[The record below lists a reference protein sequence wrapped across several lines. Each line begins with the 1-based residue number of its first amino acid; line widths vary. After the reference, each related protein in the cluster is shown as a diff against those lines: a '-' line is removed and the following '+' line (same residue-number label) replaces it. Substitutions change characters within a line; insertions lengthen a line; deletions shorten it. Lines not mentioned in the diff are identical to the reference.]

1 MDLLKFSKKIT
12 PYGMIGLILTNSITP
27 AFAHGNHEADINSFQ
42 NSQAIVITAQVEN
55 NQEVESKNTDSLNIF
70 QDHIT
75 GKFVSS
81 QHVLEHG
88 GTYNNPL
95 NPEEVIFFNVDY
107 KNKISRE
114 IFKDSDDYSTTL
126 NNSESLRKLFI
137 LRNGQSS
144 VNFQYQTDNENSPD
158 YINLNSKE
166 IHHFA
171 KDLKRRGLDY
181 KDIDYAERFILYHEF
196 AHSMSNMEKQ
206 FNELKT
212 KKEFESFEFKN
223 MSESFSDVLGGI
235 AVYKD
240 MQKDKTGNELDES
253 FNKFL
258 FALISKREVDFLNT
272 DREFDK
278 QDPHY
283 SVIPLFV
290 LYNLHNENPGL
301 LKDIDMKQAQQLSA
315 VIVNRTLNHE
325 DVKNVLFDNKQ
336 KNISQFAEDRGA
348 KMELFTKLAKDIN
361 EDIKDMITVN
371 DNGKVSFEYNPEKQS
386 NILKDKPKSYKI

>member
-1 MDLLKFSKKIT
+1 MDLLKFSKKIV
-12 PYGMIGLILTNSITP
+12 PYGMIGLILTNSIAP

-42 NSQAIVITAQVEN
+42 NSQSITITQQVEQ
-55 NQEVESKNTDSLNIF
+55 NQELEANPNSLNIF

-75 GKFVSS
+75 GKFFDSE
-81 QHVLEHG
+81 HVLKHG

-114 IFKDSDDYSTTL
+114 IFKNSDDYLTTL
-126 NNSESLRKLFI
+126 FNSESLRKLFI
-137 LRNGQSS
+137 LRDGQSS

-166 IHHFA
+166 IQNFA
-171 KDLKRRGLDY
+171 RDLKRKGLDY
-181 KDIDYAERFILYHEF
+181 KDRDYAEKFILYHEF

-223 MSESFSDVLGGI
+223 VSETFSDFLGAI

-240 MQKDKTGNELDES
+240 MQKDKTVNELDES

-258 FALISKREVDFLNT
+258 FALISKREVDFLNI
-272 DREFDK
+272 DRQFDK

-283 SVIPLFV
+283 SAIALFV
-290 LYNLHNENPGL
+290 LYYIHNENPSL

-325 DVKNVLFDNKQ
+325 DVKNVLFENKQ
-336 KNISQFAEDRGA
+336 KNISQFIEDRGA